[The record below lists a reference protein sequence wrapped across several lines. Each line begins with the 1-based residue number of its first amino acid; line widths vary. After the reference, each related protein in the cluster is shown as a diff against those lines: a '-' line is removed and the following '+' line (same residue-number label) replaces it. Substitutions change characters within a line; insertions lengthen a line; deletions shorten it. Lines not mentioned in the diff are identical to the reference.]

1 MLEKYLQD
9 IGLSDKEATTYLT
22 LLQVENASVLDISKK
37 TKLNRSTTYVIL
49 GSLAKKGLVS
59 ETTIG
64 KKTHYQAE
72 SPERL
77 KTYVERRKIELE
89 EIQKR
94 LDDIIPQIKG
104 IARESGERPVVKYFE
119 GKEGIISATDETMR
133 TYVDDR
139 DPMYFIYSRDLIEQ
153 LFPKTE
159 HNKLRERRISRKI
172 KSKAIYV
179 YEKGELSSDNIG
191 ERIKIDG
198 QKYPITCDIAIYKD
212 TVRISVLGG
221 RLSSIFIRSQDVAN
235 TFKSIFQIAFD
246 KLKEGK

>member
-1 MLEKYLQD
+1 MLEKYLQE
-9 IGLSDKEATTYLT
+9 IGLSDKESTTYIT
-22 LLQVENASVLDISKK
+22 LLQVDNASVLDISKK

-49 GSLAKKGLVS
+49 ESLAKKGLVS

-72 SPERL
+72 PPERL
-77 KTYVERRKIELE
+77 KTYVERRKIEFQE
-89 EIQKR
+89 MEKR

-119 GKEGIISATDETMR
+119 GKEGIISAMDETMR
-133 TYVDDR
+133 ARIDDGE
-139 DPMYFIYSRDLIEQ
+139 PMYFVYSRDLIEE

-159 HNKLRERRISRKI
+159 HDKFRERRISRKI

-179 YEKGELSSDNIG
+179 YEKGELSSDEMG
-191 ERIKIDG
+191 ERFKIDG
-198 QKYPITCDIAIYKD
+198 KKYPITCDVAIYKD